1 MAKCALWGLRGRTPY
16 KAIVPYVYPYFI
28 SSSSLFGHVG
38 RSFPPP
44 RSSFVIVVEKAGTKD
59 YVSNL

>member
-1 MAKCALWGLRGRTPY
+1 MAKYALWGLRGRTLTRH
-16 KAIVPYVYPYFI
+16 IVPYVYPYFI

-44 RSSFVIVVEKAGTKD
+44 RSSFVIVVERAGTKD
-59 YVSNL
+59 YISNL